1 MRRYHWRGA
10 CRIYRDARPIHSEGE
25 RWSASEERNTITCTC
40 VRIERPFCRS
50 QNELVV
56 IPHYANKYPHMMIYF
71 RVRYT
76 MQAFDATIQQMTLLR
91 VHAYRFLRCQV
102 EYSVVKVKDVAQ
114 QHSKS
119 RRSTEK
125 LNVKTSRKPSL
136 QFSTSDQWRPQALQ
150 ILYVV
155 WISKWNVWYFVNIRS
170 CSFVRIQSQWFRF
183 QIEWNHW
190 IWSCTRVREWEDC
203 FA

>member
-1 MRRYHWRGA
+1 MTKSRKVSGISIHCVPPDNVDEA
-10 CRIYRDARPIHSEGE
+10 CEPSILAHAKCAATIDEEHAVSIAMLGPFIPKVNDGLLARNEIPL
-25 RWSASEERNTITCTC
+25 TCTC

-136 QFSTSDQWRPQALQ
+136 QFSTSDQ
-150 ILYVV
+150 
-155 WISKWNVWYFVNIRS
+155 
-170 CSFVRIQSQWFRF
+170 
-183 QIEWNHW
+183 
-190 IWSCTRVREWEDC
+190 
-203 FA
+203 